1 MIAGN
6 GLMLIADD
14 RQLAEMILQSNGRPL
29 AGVPPLPCSFESA
42 GTYLGPHSAG
52 LFVLAVAA
60 AADAEAARR
69 LVREVSLRHWPAT
82 FLVAAP
88 AGLVDAEVLAG
99 LDPYVVGR
107 FAWPEGAAALSR
119 RLRDFAGRARP
130 APVPVRDE
138 PLEAMIGRRLLTQ
151 TPSLAALA
159 RPLALAASYDVTVLL
174 TGETGTGKTFLAQ
187 MIHAHSPRKDQ
198 GFLVVPCGALAANL
212 IESEFF
218 GHARGAF
225 TGAERA
231 KVGKLQAAGR
241 GTLLLDEIDA
251 LAVEQQVSLL
261 RVLETGEFEPVGSN
275 EGLTCHA
282 RIIAASNLDL
292 DEAVVQGKFRQDLF
306 YRLNVMA
313 FHLPPLRERIQDI
326 APLVREMAVRFS
338 RKFGKDLFTIH
349 GDVFKVLEAFAW
361 PGNIRQL
368 ENVMQQA
375 VLISTGPE
383 LLPEHVP
390 LAVQESGSRSADSAR
405 TMGGTLIQTREAR
418 ERSVIERA
426 IVNSEY
432 SRARAAQELGISRVT
447 LYKKMRKYG
456 LLGMPRRR

>member
-1 MIAGN
+1 
-6 GLMLIADD
+6 
-14 RQLAEMILQSNGRPL
+14 
-29 AGVPPLPCSFESA
+29 
-42 GTYLGPHSAG
+42 
-52 LFVLAVAA
+52 
-60 AADAEAARR
+60 
-69 LVREVSLRHWPAT
+69 
-82 FLVAAP
+82 
-88 AGLVDAEVLAG
+88 
-99 LDPYVVGR
+99 
-107 FAWPEGAAALSR
+107 
-119 RLRDFAGRARP
+119 
-130 APVPVRDE
+130 
-138 PLEAMIGRRLLTQ
+138 
-151 TPSLAALA
+151 
-159 RPLALAASYDVTVLL
+159 
-174 TGETGTGKTFLAQ
+174 

-218 GHARGAF
+218 GYVRGAF

-231 KVGKLQAAGR
+231 KVGKFQAAGR

-275 EGLTCHA
+275 QVLTCHA

-292 DEAVVQGKFRQDLF
+292 DEAVAKGKFRQDLF

-313 FHLPPLRERIQDI
+313 FHLPPLRERTQDI

-349 GDVFKVLEAFAW
+349 ADVFKVLEAFPW

-375 VLISTGPE
+375 VLISKGPE

-390 LAVQESGSRSADSAR
+390 LAGRSFASP
-405 TMGGTLIQTREAR
+405 
-418 ERSVIERA
+418 RSI
-426 IVNSEY
+426 
-432 SRARAAQELGISRVT
+432 
-447 LYKKMRKYG
+447 
-456 LLGMPRRR
+456 